1 MNNYLVKPDIERYC
15 SDMTSEEPE
24 LLKELIET
32 TNREM
37 DYPIKLSGKQVGR
50 TLKLLT
56 AISQARTVLEIGMF
70 TGYSALSMAEGLPE
84 DGKVVCCESNPRAIE
99 FAKRFFDRSPHG
111 KKIEVHFG
119 QALNTIATLKQSF
132 DIVFID
138 ADKRNYFNYLKATL
152 PLVNDGGLI
161 IIDNALWQ
169 GQVIDPQDDKDRAI
183 DDMNRFIHES
193 DTLENC
199 FLSVRDGLNVVR
211 KLSSI

>member
-1 MNNYLVKPDIERYC
+1 MNAYLVNPDIERYC
-15 SDMTSEEPE
+15 SDMTGEEPE
-24 LLKELIET
+24 LLKELIEA

-50 TLKLLT
+50 TLTLLT
-56 AISQARTVLEIGMF
+56 AVSQARSVLEIGMF
-70 TGYSALSMAEGLPE
+70 TGYSALSMAEALPD
-84 DGKVVCCESNPRAIE
+84 DGQVICCESNPRAIK
-99 FAKRFFDRSPHG
+99 FAQKFFDRSPHG
-111 KKIEVHFG
+111 KKISVHFG
-119 QALNTIATLKQSF
+119 PALDTIATLRDSF

-169 GQVIDPQDDKDRAI
+169 GQVLDPQDDKDRAI
-183 DDMNRFIHES
+183 DDMNRFIHDS
-193 DTLENC
+193 DALENC

-211 KLSSI
+211 KKPVS